1 MSLPLKSMPFGIA
14 YSIWSGLGVISIN

>member
-1 MSLPLKSMPFGIA
+1 MPFGIA